1 MRGKIDIGALNEIS
15 SKKRARV
22 EAQAEGQALSEM
34 ANLRPERTGLPFV
47 VFISQKGGARH
58 DVRVKVARAAKVRPS
73 EMVTVALR
81 PAVRVVRGSLDP
93 RDLELLARWID
104 LNRDVLIDYW
114 NGVIEYTEDAMNA
127 LKPLGEA

>member
-1 MRGKIDIGALNEIS
+1 MRGKEVGGAT
-15 SKKRARV
+15 SKMGSATPDFPRQS
-22 EAQAEGQALSEM
+22 EAEGQALFEM

-81 PAVRVVRGSLDP
+81 PSVRIVRGTLDP
-93 RDLELLARWID
+93 RDLALLMRWIE
-104 LNRDVLIDYW
+104 LNKDVLIAYW
-114 NGVIEYTEDAMNA
+114 DGIIEYTEDAIA
-127 LKPLGEA
+127 AIRPIG